1 MVRTNSKTQQYW
13 LYFLKPYNYLFN
25 YKIEFLYTWLC
36 NKALVHTQPSIVLHT
51 YYNVYP
57 LDLLIAR

>member
-1 MVRTNSKTQQYW
+1 MHFITNCHATLVLNDIY
-13 LYFLKPYNYLFN
+13 
-25 YKIEFLYTWLC
+25 
-36 NKALVHTQPSIVLHT
+36 NKALVHTQPSIYSIATWHT

>member
-13 LYFLKPYNYLFN
+13 LYFLKPYNYL
-25 YKIEFLYTWLC
+25 II
-36 NKALVHTQPSIVLHT
+36 KALVHTQPNIYTWHT

>member
-13 LYFLKPYNYLFN
+13 LYFLKPYNYL
-25 YKIEFLYTWLC
+25 II
-36 NKALVHTQPSIVLHT
+36 KALVHTQPSIYSIATWHT
-51 YYNVYP
+51 YMYYNVYP